1 MRWTMLKSIALPDV
15 TEIEVNAF
23 SDCTGLQKI
32 VLGNLTKVYDNVGKN
47 GTFYGCKTKD
57 IDLVL
62 SKDQKVMNGGETAE
76 GWYCW
81 TADIIEDYSGSDE
94 HYRRVFLDYV
104 FKSITCGYQV
114 Q

>member
-1 MRWTMLKSIALPDV
+1 M
-15 TEIEVNAF
+15 
-23 SDCTGLQKI
+23 
-32 VLGNLTKVYDNVGKN
+32 
-47 GTFYGCKTKD
+47 
-57 IDLVL
+57 VL